1 MVGGRRVIDLNGRDK
16 EKFGMDTFGDFLE
29 EKDGEEYLTI
39 HFSPSSVPLRQRWRN
54 TGLSA
59 DFLAE
64 YWATFFPAVDPP
76 SQNRQTEVISAIR
89 YIANELLENLMKFS
103 YEPANH
109 PVGLA
114 LYLYRDEF
122 RFYASN
128 AIDPQVVEG
137 FQERI
142 QRLLS
147 EEIEKLY
154 WQQIKTNVASEG
166 PGESTL
172 GLLTMR
178 YDYDA
183 HLAWKFETFERKG
196 VGITVVTTMV
206 QLEI

>member
-1 MVGGRRVIDLNGRDK
+1 MEI
-16 EKFGMDTFGDFLE
+16 FGDYSE
-29 EKDGEEYLTI
+29 PKDGDEYLII
-39 HFSPSSVPLRQRWRN
+39 HFSPSSIPLRQRWRN

-59 DFLAE
+59 DFVAE

-76 SQNRQTEVISAIR
+76 SKNRRTEITSAIR

-103 YEPANH
+103 YEPANY
-109 PVGLA
+109 PVRLA
-114 LYLYRDEF
+114 LYLYRDQF

-128 AIDPQVVEG
+128 AIDPQSIAG

-147 EEIEKLY
+147 EEIETLY
-154 WQQIKTNVASEG
+154 WQQIKTNVANER

-183 HLAWKFETFERKG
+183 CLAWKFDSLEHKG
-196 VGITVVTTMV
+196 ADIPVVTTMV
-206 QLEI
+206 QLAI